1 MTLAPLFPP
10 NNGFIAVLK
19 KNLMYDRMR
28 SISQVSQLISQI
40 IMSLNDRLFWTVFH
54 DLSSY
59 VFLKIF
65 GFLFLFLK
73 KFSRQATQLIH
84 INFTADWSQT
94 LSSKGNHRRKKLI
107 KTTAQ
112 W

>member
-40 IMSLNDRLFWTVFH
+40 IMSLNDRLFWTVH
-54 DLSSY
+54 N
-59 VFLKIF
+59 
-65 GFLFLFLK
+65 LFNCPLYFK
-73 KFSRQATQLIH
+73 KKTNLVL
-84 INFTADWSQT
+84 DKVQT
-94 LSSKGNHRRKKLI
+94 HWVS
-107 KTTAQ
+107 
-112 W
+112 